1 LAVSSTG
8 TPTQTYFGANIV
20 YTFASSGT
28 IAF

>member
-8 TPTQTYFGANIV
+8 TPTQTYWGANVV
-20 YTFASSGT
+20 YKFTSSGT